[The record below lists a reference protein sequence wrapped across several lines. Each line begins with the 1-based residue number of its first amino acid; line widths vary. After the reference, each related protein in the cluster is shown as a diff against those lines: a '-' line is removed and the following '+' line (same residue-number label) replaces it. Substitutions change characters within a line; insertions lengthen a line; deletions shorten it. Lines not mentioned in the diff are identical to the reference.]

1 MSCNGSMLFL
11 QDIYDHLPHQRKLD
25 TDEKEN
31 VKGLLKL
38 KVNKKL
44 LQQYISECTQK
55 VVTLK
60 DISNIQTGLR
70 SKKDKNDIS
79 TVVSKLKAMEG
90 ALL

>member
-1 MSCNGSMLFL
+1 M
-11 QDIYDHLPHQRKLD
+11 
-25 TDEKEN
+25 
-31 VKGLLKL
+31 KL

-44 LQQYISECTQK
+44 LQQHISECTQK

-70 SKKDKNDIS
+70 SKKNRNDIS
-79 TVVSKLKAMEG
+79 AVVSKLKAMEG